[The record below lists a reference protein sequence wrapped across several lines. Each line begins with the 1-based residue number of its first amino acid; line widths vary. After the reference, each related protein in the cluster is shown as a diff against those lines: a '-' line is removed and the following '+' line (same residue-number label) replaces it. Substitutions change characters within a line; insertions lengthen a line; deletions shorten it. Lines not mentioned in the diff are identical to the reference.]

1 MCYRYYKLKIKHMKE
16 KLTKQEVAEAK
27 REAKAFGEMKKKF
40 KKAII
45 EEVEKKEGTE
55 AKKFIANRLQII

>member
-1 MCYRYYKLKIKHMKE
+1 MKE

-27 REAKAFGEMKKKF
+27 REAKAFDEMKKKF

-45 EEVEKKEGTE
+45 QEVDNKQGAE
-55 AKKFIANRLQII
+55 AKKFIINRLEIL